1 MAFLRRHR
9 SETLI
14 LQARRAGDASA
25 QTLAGLA
32 GIMGVLALVQH
43 IIP

>member
-14 LQARRAGDASA
+14 LTARRAGDAGA
-25 QTLAGLA
+25 QTMAGLV
-32 GIMGVLALVQH
+32 GMMGLLALVQH
-43 IIP
+43 VVP